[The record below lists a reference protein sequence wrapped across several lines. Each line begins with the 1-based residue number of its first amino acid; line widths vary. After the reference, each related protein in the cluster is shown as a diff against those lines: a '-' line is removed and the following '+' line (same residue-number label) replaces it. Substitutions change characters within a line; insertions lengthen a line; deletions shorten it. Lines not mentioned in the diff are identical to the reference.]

1 MSVKL
6 SIGTPA
12 VTMNPTWHGKWE
24 EDATI
29 DDIARVA
36 ETADRLGYHHM
47 TCSEHVA
54 LPASEIDRRGARYW
68 DPLAT
73 FGYLAARTQ
82 QIRFAT
88 YVLVLAYH
96 HPLELAK
103 RYGTLDVVSGGRVIL
118 GVGVGT
124 LKEEFDLIGAP
135 YDERGPRSDDAL
147 RALRAS
153 LGVSEPAYHG
163 DYYDFEGMVV
173 DPCAVQEHLPI
184 WVGGR
189 TLRSVRR
196 AATLADGWCPFAV
209 HARAGRR
216 VAASGRAPAGL
227 RRVTAPHRAPRPDQ
241 RTRSHAGHPGRDRG
255 RRRHHR
261 HRRRPPRD
269 ARRIP
274 RVHRSRRHGASLT
287 SIGTRAGL
295 SRALPAHHFGS
306 KDALVDRLAERA
318 QERLGDAMVDAIQQS
333 DVDGDEVSALDFLR
347 FMVGAY
353 LDLFVE
359 PTPDDVA
366 LVALWGAVIP
376 AEASVA
382 GLVDADRRAV
392 AGWAVVIE
400 RGQEDGSI
408 RADVDPAAAG
418 VALLALTR
426 GVAALLL
433 IDPEL
438 VDLAA
443 VRRTCDD
450 WIATALVVPDLD

>member
-1 MSVKL
+1 MAVKL

-24 EDATI
+24 EDAI
-29 DDIARVA
+29 IEDIARVA

-103 RYGTLDVVSGGRVIL
+103 RYGTLDAISGGRVIL

-135 YDERGPRSDDAL
+135 YEERGPRSDDAL

-153 LGVSEPAYHG
+153 LSVSEPAYHG

-173 DPCAVQEHLPI
+173 DPCAVQEHMPI

-209 HARAGRR
+209 TPAQAEEWLRQVELPPDFDVVLPPTARLDPIGEPGRTQDTLAETEAAGATIVTVGGLHETLDEYLEFIEA
-216 VAASGRAPAGL
+216 VAA
-227 RRVTAPHRAPRPDQ
+227 
-241 RTRSHAGHPGRDRG
+241 
-255 RRRHHR
+255 
-261 HRRRPPRD
+261 
-269 ARRIP
+269 
-274 RVHRSRRHGASLT
+274 VHREMG
-287 SIGTRAGL
+287 
-295 SRALPAHHFGS
+295 
-306 KDALVDRLAERA
+306 E
-318 QERLGDAMVDAIQQS
+318 
-333 DVDGDEVSALDFLR
+333 
-347 FMVGAY
+347 
-353 LDLFVE
+353 
-359 PTPDDVA
+359 
-366 LVALWGAVIP
+366 
-376 AEASVA
+376 
-382 GLVDADRRAV
+382 
-392 AGWAVVIE
+392 
-400 RGQEDGSI
+400 
-408 RADVDPAAAG
+408 
-418 VALLALTR
+418 
-426 GVAALLL
+426 
-433 IDPEL
+433 
-438 VDLAA
+438 
-443 VRRTCDD
+443 
-450 WIATALVVPDLD
+450 

>member
-24 EDATI
+24 EGATI
-29 DDIARVA
+29 EDIARIA

-209 HARAGRR
+209 T
-216 VAASGRAPAGL
+216 PAQAEEWL
-227 RRVTAPHRAPRPDQ
+227 RQVELPPD
-241 RTRSHAGHPGRDRG
+241 
-255 RRRHHR
+255 
-261 HRRRPPRD
+261 
-269 ARRIP
+269 
-274 RVHRSRRHGASLT
+274 
-287 SIGTRAGL
+287 
-295 SRALPAHHFGS
+295 F
-306 KDALVDRLAERA
+306 
-318 QERLGDAMVDAIQQS
+318 
-333 DVDGDEVSALDFLR
+333 
-347 FMVGAY
+347 
-353 LDLFVE
+353 
-359 PTPDDVA
+359 DVA
-366 LVALWGAVIP
+366 LPPTARLDPIGEPGRTQDILAETEAAGATIVTVGGLHETLGEYLEFIE
-376 AEASVA
+376 AVASVQGKMNA
-382 GLVDADRRAV
+382 
-392 AGWAVVIE
+392 
-400 RGQEDGSI
+400 
-408 RADVDPAAAG
+408 
-418 VALLALTR
+418 
-426 GVAALLL
+426 
-433 IDPEL
+433 
-438 VDLAA
+438 
-443 VRRTCDD
+443 
-450 WIATALVVPDLD
+450 